1 MPNLTEDK
9 NNDFENS
16 MARDALEKVKTF
28 QNSHDLKVNFFSLL
42 RALEVGCQGE
52 YFWIPALHM
61 YIAPNSDYDCCRFSE
76 VQTNV
81 KERVP
86 KMAEAGGS
94 AGCEYEEE
102 GYDGGWE
109 EEEIE
114 EKVV

>member
-1 MPNLTEDK
+1 
-9 NNDFENS
+9 
-16 MARDALEKVKTF
+16 MAARVSILGFPHYIA
-28 QNSHDLKVNFFSLL
+28 
-42 RALEVGCQGE
+42 
-52 YFWIPALHM
+52 

>member
-1 MPNLTEDK
+1 MILFYK
-9 NNDFENS
+9 
-16 MARDALEKVKTF
+16 
-28 QNSHDLKVNFFSLL
+28 
-42 RALEVGCQGE
+42 
-52 YFWIPALHM
+52 YIFWDTL